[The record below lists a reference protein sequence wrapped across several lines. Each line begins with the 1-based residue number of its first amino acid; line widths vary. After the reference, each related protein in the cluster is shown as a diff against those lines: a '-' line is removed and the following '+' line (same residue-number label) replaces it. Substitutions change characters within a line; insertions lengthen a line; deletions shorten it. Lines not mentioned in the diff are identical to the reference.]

1 MKKRFLWLL
10 LAFSLLTSQ
19 VCSTVAYANLVVDVE
34 TVDVPDVGGETAP
47 LSVPMTGVEL
57 ETEGEHTETST
68 TPQPEDSVQPTAD
81 PQPEDAAEPVENAS
95 SSEISVDSYDALI
108 KAIDQINA
116 ETDDAGKK
124 YVISITDDFV
134 CRSKQV
140 DIRKDIT
147 ILGNG
152 HTLTFEDRGDGSLL
166 QFQMR
171 TGGTLSLGMP
181 DGGARNELT
190 FDGEGH
196 YRASAFLTVGS
207 LSYKEKGELNIYD
220 GVTITGLQGVL
231 GQPGSTI
238 LVENGVFNMY
248 GGKISGNTKDSA
260 IPIAGTI
267 AHYNPGVANITAEI
281 NLYGGEITGNTQKYS
296 TSAYYAGAVMM
307 IVAGNPA
314 GSSAAF
320 HMTGGT
326 IADNDSSTRG
336 KAGGVNLYGSA
347 VHGTISGGQIDRN
360 TAYEGGGICVGNG
373 ATLDIT
379 GGSCTGN
386 KALDGAGVYIG
397 WDTKVN
403 MKNYRITDNVAE
415 NNGIP
420 GNGGGISVY
429 SHADVNLEACE
440 ISGNTAI
447 DISSFSHGRGHGGG
461 IYTSSDTNVIIKKCT
476 ISRNTAN
483 VGGGVLFGGSASIQ
497 NSEISGN
504 NAGMGGGVHVS
515 QMWKRYDVA
524 LRMNDTK
531 ISENTAVMGGGL
543 YTDQGVVING
553 GEISNNKSIRNDT
566 VPDLQPCGGG
576 IAIHL
581 SNSNSVIGSS
591 DAGAEPV
598 RIFGNQCE
606 GDGGGLYVFQI
617 RGDKENI
624 LVQNTE
630 ITQNQANSA
639 AGICIA
645 GTEVT
650 LKNASVTQNH
660 STKTPAGGVAVRG
673 AHDYFFGPV
682 SPGALKLADQVT
694 VWDNSAVGADG
705 ASVRSNVYLAQ
716 NDAKYAD
723 NAPVK
728 ITIAGKLDETSKIGV
743 TEECAEAIS
752 YALEQNDAPVPS
764 PNFTTG
770 LAASYTP
777 DAMPL
782 HLFKSDNPAYMVDT
796 SEDKQEARLVKK
808 TTHTITFDA
817 NGGVVNPASAETES
831 DGTLSV
837 LPTPTYDGF
846 TFVGWFTAPEQGV
859 KVDAKYQFTQDATI
873 YAHWEAKPETE
884 NLDNKDP
891 NGGTSEGDKPTD
903 GNTKPDQPANPGG
916 GASHPEAPNTKPKT
930 EKPKPKKETS
940 EPETK
945 RDAYI
950 ADPNDTGISKVFDT
964 EHHRAY
970 MIGYDTGLF
979 GPESNITRAE
989 VARVFYNLLI
999 EHKNDSSVRFS
1010 DVPAQAWYYNA
1021 VAELTKSG
1029 IIRGYEDGTFRPD
1042 QAITRAEFTAIAARF
1057 AKISTDR
1064 TVDFSDVSVNMWYY
1078 DAVRTAVSYGWVN
1091 GYEDGTFRPEQSIAR
1106 GETAT
1111 IVNRMLARIPNLNA
1125 IDQGAGTRFADVG
1138 SGYWGFYEVTEATT
1152 NHEYTRSSNTAR
1164 EVWTS
1169 WESSK
1174 AS

>member
-34 TVDVPDVGGETAP
+34 TVDVPDVGGEIAP
-47 LSVPMTGVEL
+47 PSVPMTGVEL

-68 TPQPEDSVQPTAD
+68 TPQPADSVQPTAD
-81 PQPEDAAEPVENAS
+81 PQPEEVAEPVENAS
-95 SSEISVDSYDALI
+95 SSEISVDGYDALI
-108 KAIDQINA
+108 KAMDQINA

-124 YVISITDDFV
+124 YVISITDDFA

-220 GVTITGLQGVL
+220 GVTITGLQGVP
-231 GQPGSTI
+231 GQPGSTV

-248 GGKISGNTKDSA
+248 GGKTSGNTKDSA

-281 NLYGGEITGNTQKYS
+281 NLHGGEITGNTQKYS

-320 HMTGGT
+320 RMTGGT

-336 KAGGVNLYGSA
+336 KAGGVHLYGSA

-360 TAYEGGGICVGNG
+360 TAYEGGAIYVGNG

-386 KALDGAGVYIG
+386 KALDGAGIYIG
-397 WDTKVN
+397 RDAKVN
-403 MKNYRITDNVAE
+403 LKNYRIADNVAG
-415 NNGIP
+415 NDLIP
-420 GNGGGISVY
+420 GNGGGIYVY
-429 SHADVNLEACE
+429 SNVDVTLEACE

-447 DISSFSHGRGHGGG
+447 DKNSPFIGEGFGGG
-461 IYTSSDTNVIIKKCT
+461 IYTSGETNIIIKKCT
-476 ISRNTAN
+476 ISQNTAN
-483 VGGGVLFGGSASIQ
+483 VGGGVSLGGSARIE
-497 NSEISGN
+497 NSKVSDN
-504 NAGMGGGVHVS
+504 KAAMGGGI
-515 QMWKRYDVA
+515 Y
-524 LRMNDTK
+524 
-531 ISENTAVMGGGL
+531 SE
-543 YTDQGVVING
+543 QSVVING
-553 GEISNNKSIRNDT
+553 GEISNNKSIRDDT
-566 VPDLQPCGGG
+566 VPDIQPCGGG
-576 IAIHL
+576 VAIHL

-598 RIFGNQCE
+598 RIFGNRCE
-606 GDGGGLYVFQI
+606 GDGGRLYVFQI

-639 AGICIA
+639 AGVCIA

-660 STKTPAGGVAVRG
+660 STKTPAGGIAVRG
-673 AHDYFFGPV
+673 AQDYFFGPV

-716 NDAKYAD
+716 NDAKYVD
-723 NAPVK
+723 NVPVK
-728 ITIAGKLDETSKIGV
+728 ITVAGKLDEASKIGV
-743 TEECAEAIS
+743 TEECAEAIN
-752 YALEQNDAPVPS
+752 YALEQNDASVPS
-764 PNFTTG
+764 PNFTTE

-777 DAMPL
+777 DALPL

-817 NGGVVNPASAETES
+817 NGGVVNPASAETEA

-846 TFVGWFTAPEQGV
+846 TFVGWFTALEQGV
-859 KVDAKYQFTQDATI
+859 KVDTKHQFTQDVTI

-916 GASHPEAPNTKPKT
+916 GASHPEAPNTNPKT
-930 EKPKPKKETS
+930 EKQKPKKETS
-940 EPETK
+940 EPEAK
-945 RDAYI
+945 RDEHI
-950 ADPNDTGISKVFDT
+950 ADPNDTGISKVFDI

-989 VARVFYNLLI
+989 VAQVFYNLLL
-999 EHKNDSSVRFS
+999 EHKNDLSVQFS
-1010 DVPAQAWYYNA
+1010 DVTAQAWYYNA

-1029 IIRGYEDGTFRPD
+1029 VIRGYEDGTFRPD

-1078 DAVRTAVSYGWVN
+1078 DAVRTAISYGWVT

-1111 IVNRMLARIPNLNA
+1111 TVNRMLARIPDLNA
-1125 IDQGAGTRFADVG
+1125 INQGAGTRFADVG

>member
-34 TVDVPDVGGETAP
+34 TVDVPDVGGEIAP
-47 LSVPMTGVEL
+47 PSVPMTGVEL

-68 TPQPEDSVQPTAD
+68 TPQPADSVQPTAD
-81 PQPEDAAEPVENAS
+81 PQPEEVAEPVENAS
-95 SSEISVDSYDALI
+95 SSEISVDGYDALI
-108 KAIDQINA
+108 KAMDQINA

-124 YVISITDDFV
+124 YVISITDDFA

-220 GVTITGLQGVL
+220 GVTITGLQGVP
-231 GQPGSTI
+231 GQPGSTV

-248 GGKISGNTKDSA
+248 GGKTSGNTKDSA

-281 NLYGGEITGNTQKYS
+281 NLHGGEITGNTQKYS

-320 HMTGGT
+320 RMTGGT

-336 KAGGVNLYGSA
+336 KAGGVHLYGSA

-360 TAYEGGGICVGNG
+360 TAYEGGAIYVGNG

-386 KALDGAGVYIG
+386 KALDGAGIYIG
-397 WDTKVN
+397 RDAKVN
-403 MKNYRITDNVAE
+403 LKNYRIADNVAG
-415 NNGIP
+415 NDLIP
-420 GNGGGISVY
+420 GNGGGIYVY
-429 SHADVNLEACE
+429 SNVDVTLEACE

-447 DISSFSHGRGHGGG
+447 DKNSPFIGEGFGGG
-461 IYTSSDTNVIIKKCT
+461 IYTSGETNIIIKKCT
-476 ISRNTAN
+476 ISQNTAN
-483 VGGGVLFGGSASIQ
+483 VGGGVSLGGSARIE
-497 NSEISGN
+497 NSKVSDN
-504 NAGMGGGVHVS
+504 KAAMGGGI
-515 QMWKRYDVA
+515 Y
-524 LRMNDTK
+524 
-531 ISENTAVMGGGL
+531 SE
-543 YTDQGVVING
+543 QSVVINC
-553 GEISNNKSIRNDT
+553 GEISNNKSIRDDT
-566 VPDLQPCGGG
+566 VPDIQPCGGG
-576 IAIHL
+576 VAIHL

-598 RIFGNQCE
+598 RIFGNRCE
-606 GDGGGLYVFQI
+606 GDGGRLYVFQI

-639 AGICIA
+639 AGVCIA

-660 STKTPAGGVAVRG
+660 STKTPAGGIAVRG
-673 AHDYFFGPV
+673 AQDYFFGPV

-716 NDAKYAD
+716 NDAKYVD
-723 NAPVK
+723 NVPVK
-728 ITIAGKLDETSKIGV
+728 ITVAGKLDEASKIGV
-743 TEECAEAIS
+743 TEECAEAIN
-752 YALEQNDAPVPS
+752 YALEQNDASVPS
-764 PNFTTG
+764 PNFTTE

-777 DAMPL
+777 DALPL

-817 NGGVVNPASAETES
+817 NGGVVNPASAETEA

-846 TFVGWFTAPEQGV
+846 TFVGWFTALEQGV
-859 KVDAKYQFTQDATI
+859 KVDTKHQFTQDVTI

-916 GASHPEAPNTKPKT
+916 GASHPEAPNTNPKT
-930 EKPKPKKETS
+930 EKQKPKKETS
-940 EPETK
+940 EPEAK
-945 RDAYI
+945 RDEHI
-950 ADPNDTGISKVFDT
+950 ADPNDTGISKVFDI

-989 VARVFYNLLI
+989 VAQVFYNLLL
-999 EHKNDSSVRFS
+999 EHKNDLSVQFS
-1010 DVPAQAWYYNA
+1010 DVTAQAWYYNA

-1029 IIRGYEDGTFRPD
+1029 VIRGYEDGTFRPD

-1078 DAVRTAVSYGWVN
+1078 DAVRTAISYGWVT

-1111 IVNRMLARIPNLNA
+1111 TVNRMLARIPDLNA
-1125 IDQGAGTRFADVG
+1125 INQGAGTRFADVG

>member
-34 TVDVPDVGGETAP
+34 TVDVPDVGGEIAP
-47 LSVPMTGVEL
+47 PSVPMTGVEL

-181 DGGARNELT
+181 DGGARNALT
-190 FDGEGH
+190 FDGEDH

-220 GVTITGLQGVL
+220 GVTITGLQGVP

-248 GGKISGNTKDSA
+248 GGKINGNTKDSA

-320 HMTGGT
+320 RVTGGT

-336 KAGGVNLYGSA
+336 KAGGVHLYGSA
-347 VHGTISGGQIDRN
+347 VRGTISGGQIDRN
-360 TAYEGGGICVGNG
+360 TAYEGGAICVGNG

-386 KALDGAGVYIG
+386 KALDGAGIYIG
-397 WDTKVN
+397 RDAKVN
-403 MKNYRITDNVAE
+403 LKNYRIADNVAG
-415 NNGIP
+415 NDLIP
-420 GNGGGISVY
+420 GNGGGIYVY
-429 SHADVNLEACE
+429 SNVDVTLEACE

-447 DISSFSHGRGHGGG
+447 DKNSPFIGEGFGGG
-461 IYTSSDTNVIIKKCT
+461 IYTSGETNIIIKKCT
-476 ISRNTAN
+476 ISQNTAN
-483 VGGGVLFGGSASIQ
+483 VGGGVSLGGSARIE
-497 NSEISGN
+497 NSKVSDN
-504 NAGMGGGVHVS
+504 KAAMGGGI
-515 QMWKRYDVA
+515 Y
-524 LRMNDTK
+524 
-531 ISENTAVMGGGL
+531 SE
-543 YTDQGVVING
+543 QSVVING
-553 GEISNNKSIRNDT
+553 GEISNNKSIRDDT

-639 AGICIA
+639 AGVCIA
-645 GTEVT
+645 GAEVT

-705 ASVRSNVYLAQ
+705 VSVRSNVYLAQ

-728 ITIAGKLDETSKIGV
+728 ITVAGKLDETSKIGV

-782 HLFKSDNPAYMVDT
+782 HLFKSDNPSYMADT

-817 NGGVVNPASAETES
+817 NGGVVNPTSAETET
-831 DGTLSV
+831 DGTLAV
-837 LPTPTYDGF
+837 LSTPTYDGF
-846 TFVGWFTAPEQGV
+846 MLLVG
-859 KVDAKYQFTQDATI
+859 
-873 YAHWEAKPETE
+873 
-884 NLDNKDP
+884 L
-891 NGGTSEGDKPTD
+891 
-903 GNTKPDQPANPGG
+903 
-916 GASHPEAPNTKPKT
+916 
-930 EKPKPKKETS
+930 
-940 EPETK
+940 
-945 RDAYI
+945 R
-950 ADPNDTGISKVFDT
+950 
-964 EHHRAY
+964 HR
-970 MIGYDTGLF
+970 
-979 GPESNITRAE
+979 N
-989 VARVFYNLLI
+989 RV
-999 EHKNDSSVRFS
+999 
-1010 DVPAQAWYYNA
+1010 
-1021 VAELTKSG
+1021 
-1029 IIRGYEDGTFRPD
+1029 
-1042 QAITRAEFTAIAARF
+1042 
-1057 AKISTDR
+1057 
-1064 TVDFSDVSVNMWYY
+1064 
-1078 DAVRTAVSYGWVN
+1078 
-1091 GYEDGTFRPEQSIAR
+1091 
-1106 GETAT
+1106 
-1111 IVNRMLARIPNLNA
+1111 
-1125 IDQGAGTRFADVG
+1125 
-1138 SGYWGFYEVTEATT
+1138 
-1152 NHEYTRSSNTAR
+1152 
-1164 EVWTS
+1164 
-1169 WESSK
+1169 
-1174 AS
+1174 

>member
-10 LAFSLLTSQ
+10 LAFSLFTSQ

-47 LSVPMTGVEL
+47 PSVPMTGVEL

-81 PQPEDAAEPVENAS
+81 PEPEDAAEPVENAS

-124 YVISITDDFV
+124 YVISIADDFA

-181 DGGARNELT
+181 DGGTRNELT

-281 NLYGGEITGNTQKYS
+281 NLHGGEITGNTPKYS

-307 IVAGNPA
+307 IVAGNPV

-320 HMTGGT
+320 RMTGGT

-336 KAGGVNLYGSA
+336 KAGGVHLYGSA

-360 TAYEGGGICVGNG
+360 TAYEGGVIYVGNG

-386 KALDGAGVYIG
+386 KALDGAGIYIG
-397 WDTKVN
+397 RDAKVN
-403 MKNYRITDNVAE
+403 LKNYRIADNVAG
-415 NNGIP
+415 NDLIP
-420 GNGGGISVY
+420 GNGGGIYVY
-429 SHADVNLEACE
+429 SNVDVTLEACE

-447 DISSFSHGRGHGGG
+447 DKNSPFIGEGFGGG
-461 IYTSSDTNVIIKKCT
+461 IYTSGETNIIINKCT
-476 ISRNTAN
+476 ISQNTAN
-483 VGGGVLFGGSASIQ
+483 VGGGVSLGGSARIE
-497 NSEISGN
+497 NSKVSDN
-504 NAGMGGGVHVS
+504 KAAMGGGI
-515 QMWKRYDVA
+515 Y
-524 LRMNDTK
+524 
-531 ISENTAVMGGGL
+531 SE
-543 YTDQGVVING
+543 QSVVING
-553 GEISNNKSIRNDT
+553 GEISNNKSIRDDT
-566 VPDLQPCGGG
+566 VPDIQPCGGG
-576 IAIHL
+576 VAIHL

-598 RIFGNQCE
+598 RIFGNRCE

-630 ITQNQANSA
+630 ITQN
-639 AGICIA
+639 
-645 GTEVT
+645 
-650 LKNASVTQNH
+650 H
-660 STKTPAGGVAVRG
+660 STKTPAGGIAVRG
-673 AHDYFFGPV
+673 AQDYFFGPV

-716 NDAKYAD
+716 NDAKYVD
-723 NAPVK
+723 NVPVK
-728 ITIAGKLDETSKIGV
+728 ITVAGKLDEASKIGV
-743 TEECAEAIS
+743 TEECAEAIN

-764 PNFTTG
+764 PNFTTE

-777 DAMPL
+777 DALPL

-817 NGGVVNPASAETES
+817 NGGVVNPASAETEA

-846 TFVGWFTAPEQGV
+846 TFVGWFTALEQGV
-859 KVDAKYQFTQDATI
+859 KVDTKHQFTQDVTI

-916 GASHPEAPNTKPKT
+916 GASHPEAPNTNPKT
-930 EKPKPKKETS
+930 EKQKPKKETS
-940 EPETK
+940 EPEAK
-945 RDAYI
+945 REEHI
-950 ADPNDTGISKVFDT
+950 ADPNDTGISKVFDI

-989 VARVFYNLLI
+989 VAQVFYNLLL
-999 EHKNDSSVRFS
+999 EHKNDLSVQFS
-1010 DVPAQAWYYNA
+1010 DVTAQAWYYNA

-1029 IIRGYEDGTFRPD
+1029 VIRGYEDGTFRPD
-1042 QAITRAEFTAIAARF
+1042 QAITRAEFTVIAARF

-1078 DAVRTAVSYGWVN
+1078 DAVRTAISYGWVT

-1111 IVNRMLARIPNLNA
+1111 TVNRMLARIPDLNA
-1125 IDQGAGTRFADVG
+1125 INQGAGTRFADVG

>member
-1 MKKRFLWLL
+1 
-10 LAFSLLTSQ
+10 
-19 VCSTVAYANLVVDVE
+19 
-34 TVDVPDVGGETAP
+34 
-47 LSVPMTGVEL
+47 
-57 ETEGEHTETST
+57 
-68 TPQPEDSVQPTAD
+68 
-81 PQPEDAAEPVENAS
+81 
-95 SSEISVDSYDALI
+95 
-108 KAIDQINA
+108 
-116 ETDDAGKK
+116 
-124 YVISITDDFV
+124 
-134 CRSKQV
+134 
-140 DIRKDIT
+140 
-147 ILGNG
+147 
-152 HTLTFEDRGDGSLL
+152 
-166 QFQMR
+166 MR

-220 GVTITGLQGVL
+220 GVTITGLQGVP
-231 GQPGSTI
+231 GQPGSTV

-248 GGKISGNTKDSA
+248 GGKTSGNTKDSA

-281 NLYGGEITGNTQKYS
+281 NLHGGEITGNTQKYS

-320 HMTGGT
+320 RMTGGT

-336 KAGGVNLYGSA
+336 KAGGVHLYGSA

-360 TAYEGGGICVGNG
+360 TAYEGGAIYVGNG

-386 KALDGAGVYIG
+386 KALDGAGIYIG
-397 WDTKVN
+397 RDAKVN
-403 MKNYRITDNVAE
+403 LKNYRIADNVAG
-415 NNGIP
+415 NDLIP
-420 GNGGGISVY
+420 GNGGGIYVY
-429 SHADVNLEACE
+429 SNVDVTLEACE

-447 DISSFSHGRGHGGG
+447 DKNSPFIGEGFGGG
-461 IYTSSDTNVIIKKCT
+461 IYTSGETNIIIKKCT
-476 ISRNTAN
+476 ISQNTAN
-483 VGGGVLFGGSASIQ
+483 VGGGVSLGGSARIE
-497 NSEISGN
+497 NSKVSDN
-504 NAGMGGGVHVS
+504 KAAMGGGI
-515 QMWKRYDVA
+515 Y
-524 LRMNDTK
+524 
-531 ISENTAVMGGGL
+531 SE
-543 YTDQGVVING
+543 QSVVING
-553 GEISNNKSIRNDT
+553 GEISNNKSIRDDT
-566 VPDLQPCGGG
+566 VPDIQPCGGG
-576 IAIHL
+576 VAIHL

-598 RIFGNQCE
+598 RIFGNRCE

-639 AGICIA
+639 AGVCIA

-660 STKTPAGGVAVRG
+660 STKTPAGGIAVRG

-716 NDAKYAD
+716 NDAKYVD
-723 NAPVK
+723 NVPVK
-728 ITIAGKLDETSKIGV
+728 ITVAGKLDEASKIGV
-743 TEECAEAIS
+743 TKECAEAIN

-764 PNFTTG
+764 PNFTTE

-777 DAMPL
+777 DALPL
-782 HLFKSDNPAYMVDT
+782 YLFKSDNPAYMVDT

-817 NGGVVNPASAETES
+817 NGGVVNPASAETEA

-846 TFVGWFTAPEQGV
+846 TFVGWFTALEQGV
-859 KVDAKYQFTQDATI
+859 KVDTKHQFTQDVTI

-903 GNTKPDQPANPGG
+903 GNTKPDQPANPDG
-916 GASHPEAPNTKPKT
+916 GASHPEAPNTNPKT
-930 EKPKPKKETS
+930 EKQKPKKETS
-940 EPETK
+940 EPEAK
-945 RDAYI
+945 RDEHI
-950 ADPNDTGISKVFDT
+950 ADPNDTGISKVFDI

-989 VARVFYNLLI
+989 VAQVFYNLLL
-999 EHKNDSSVRFS
+999 EHKNDLSVQFS
-1010 DVPAQAWYYNA
+1010 DVTAQAWYYNA

-1029 IIRGYEDGTFRPD
+1029 VIRGCEDGTFRPD

-1078 DAVRTAVSYGWVN
+1078 DAVRTAISYGWVT

-1111 IVNRMLARIPNLNA
+1111 IVNRMLARIPDLNA

>member
-34 TVDVPDVGGETAP
+34 TVDVPDVGGETALP
-47 LSVPMTGVEL
+47 SVPMIGVEL

-68 TPQPEDSVQPTAD
+68 TPQPADGVQPTAD

-171 TGGTLSLGMP
+171 AGGTLSLGMP
-181 DGGARNELT
+181 DGGARNALT

-238 LVENGVFNMY
+238 LVESGVFNMY
-248 GGKISGNTKDSA
+248 GGKINGNTKDSA

-281 NLYGGEITGNTQKYS
+281 NLYGGEIMGNTQKYS

-320 HMTGGT
+320 RMTGGT

-336 KAGGVNLYGSA
+336 KAGGANLYGSA

-360 TAYEGGGICVGNG
+360 TAYEGGAIYVGNG

-386 KALDGAGVYIG
+386 KALDGAGIYIG
-397 WDTKVN
+397 RDAKVN
-403 MKNYRITDNVAE
+403 LKNYRIADNV
-415 NNGIP
+415 
-420 GNGGGISVY
+420 
-429 SHADVNLEACE
+429 DVTLEACE

-447 DISSFSHGRGHGGG
+447 DKNSPFIGEGFGGG
-461 IYTSSDTNVIIKKCT
+461 IYTSGETNIIIKKCT
-476 ISRNTAN
+476 ISQNTAN
-483 VGGGVLFGGSASIQ
+483 VGGGVSLGGSARIE
-497 NSEISGN
+497 NSKVSDN
-504 NAGMGGGVHVS
+504 KAAMGGGI
-515 QMWKRYDVA
+515 Y
-524 LRMNDTK
+524 
-531 ISENTAVMGGGL
+531 SE
-543 YTDQGVVING
+543 QSVVING
-553 GEISNNKSIRNDT
+553 GEISNNKSIRDDT

-639 AGICIA
+639 AGVCIA

-650 LKNASVTQNH
+650 LKNTSVMQNH
-660 STKTPAGGVAVRG
+660 STKTPAGGIVLRG

-728 ITIAGKLDETSKIGV
+728 ITIAGKLDETSRIGV

-770 LAASYTP
+770 LAANYAP

-837 LPTPTYDGF
+837 LPTPMYDGF
-846 TFVGWFTAPEQGV
+846 TFVGWFTALEQGV
-859 KVDAKYQFTQDATI
+859 KVDTKHQFTQDVTI

-891 NGGTSEGDKPTD
+891 NGDTSEGDKPTD

-940 EPETK
+940 EPEDK
-945 RDAYI
+945 RDAHI

-979 GPESNITRAE
+979 GPEFN
-989 VARVFYNLLI
+989 
-999 EHKNDSSVRFS
+999 
-1010 DVPAQAWYYNA
+1010 
-1021 VAELTKSG
+1021 
-1029 IIRGYEDGTFRPD
+1029 
-1042 QAITRAEFTAIAARF
+1042 ITRAEFTAIAARF

-1064 TVDFSDVSVNMWYY
+1064 TVDFSDVSANMWYY

-1111 IVNRMLARIPNLNA
+1111 IVNRMLARIPDLNA

>member
-34 TVDVPDVGGETAP
+34 TVDVPDVGGEIAP
-47 LSVPMTGVEL
+47 PSVPMTGVEL

-68 TPQPEDSVQPTAD
+68 TPQPADSVQPTAD
-81 PQPEDAAEPVENAS
+81 PQPEEVAEPVENAS
-95 SSEISVDSYDALI
+95 SSEISVDGYDALI
-108 KAIDQINA
+108 KAMDQINA

-124 YVISITDDFV
+124 YVISITDDFA

-220 GVTITGLQGVL
+220 GVTITGLQGVP
-231 GQPGSTI
+231 GQPGSTV

-248 GGKISGNTKDSA
+248 GGKTKDSA

-281 NLYGGEITGNTQKYS
+281 NLHGGEITGNTQKYS

-320 HMTGGT
+320 RMTGGT

-336 KAGGVNLYGSA
+336 KAGGVHLYGSA

-360 TAYEGGGICVGNG
+360 TAYEGGAIYVGNG

-386 KALDGAGVYIG
+386 KALDGAGIYIG
-397 WDTKVN
+397 RDAKVN
-403 MKNYRITDNVAE
+403 LKNYRIADNVAG
-415 NNGIP
+415 NDLIP
-420 GNGGGISVY
+420 GNGGGIYVY
-429 SHADVNLEACE
+429 SNVDVTLEACE

-447 DISSFSHGRGHGGG
+447 DKNSPFIGEGFGGG
-461 IYTSSDTNVIIKKCT
+461 IYTSGETNIIIKKCT
-476 ISRNTAN
+476 ISQNTAN
-483 VGGGVLFGGSASIQ
+483 VGGGVSLGGSARIE
-497 NSEISGN
+497 NSKVSDN
-504 NAGMGGGVHVS
+504 KAAMGGGI
-515 QMWKRYDVA
+515 Y
-524 LRMNDTK
+524 
-531 ISENTAVMGGGL
+531 SE
-543 YTDQGVVING
+543 QSVVING
-553 GEISNNKSIRNDT
+553 GEISNNKSIRDDT
-566 VPDLQPCGGG
+566 VPDIQPCGGG
-576 IAIHL
+576 VAIHL

-598 RIFGNQCE
+598 RIFGNRCE
-606 GDGGGLYVFQI
+606 GDGGRLYVFQI

-639 AGICIA
+639 AGVCIA

-660 STKTPAGGVAVRG
+660 STKTPAGGIAVRG
-673 AHDYFFGPV
+673 AQDYFFGPV

-716 NDAKYAD
+716 NDAKYVD
-723 NAPVK
+723 NVPVK
-728 ITIAGKLDETSKIGV
+728 ITVAGKLDEASKIGV
-743 TEECAEAIS
+743 TEECAEAIN

-764 PNFTTG
+764 PNFTTE

-777 DAMPL
+777 DALPL
-782 HLFKSDNPAYMVDT
+782 YLFKSDNPAYMVDT

-817 NGGVVNPASAETES
+817 NGGVVNPASAETEA

-846 TFVGWFTAPEQGV
+846 TFVGWFTALEQGV
-859 KVDAKYQFTQDATI
+859 KVDTKHQFTQDVTI

-916 GASHPEAPNTKPKT
+916 GASHPEAPNTNPKT
-930 EKPKPKKETS
+930 EKQKPKKETS
-940 EPETK
+940 EPEAK
-945 RDAYI
+945 RDEHI
-950 ADPNDTGISKVFDT
+950 ADPNDTGISKVFDI

-989 VARVFYNLLI
+989 VAQVFYNLLL
-999 EHKNDSSVRFS
+999 EHKNDLSVQFS
-1010 DVPAQAWYYNA
+1010 DVTAQAWYYNA

-1029 IIRGYEDGTFRPD
+1029 VIRGYEDGTFRPD

-1078 DAVRTAVSYGWVN
+1078 DAVRTAISYGWVT

-1111 IVNRMLARIPNLNA
+1111 IVNRMLARIPDLNA

>member
-1 MKKRFLWLL
+1 M
-10 LAFSLLTSQ
+10 
-19 VCSTVAYANLVVDVE
+19 
-34 TVDVPDVGGETAP
+34 
-47 LSVPMTGVEL
+47 
-57 ETEGEHTETST
+57 
-68 TPQPEDSVQPTAD
+68 
-81 PQPEDAAEPVENAS
+81 
-95 SSEISVDSYDALI
+95 
-108 KAIDQINA
+108 DQINA

-124 YVISITDDFV
+124 YVISITDDFA

-220 GVTITGLQGVL
+220 GVTITGLQGVP
-231 GQPGSTI
+231 GQPGSTV

-248 GGKISGNTKDSA
+248 GGKTSGNTKDSA

-281 NLYGGEITGNTQKYS
+281 NLHGGEITGNTQKYS

-320 HMTGGT
+320 RMTGGT

-336 KAGGVNLYGSA
+336 KAGGVHLYGSA

-360 TAYEGGGICVGNG
+360 TAYEGGAIYVGNG

-386 KALDGAGVYIG
+386 KALDGAGIYIG
-397 WDTKVN
+397 RDAKVN
-403 MKNYRITDNVAE
+403 LKNYRIADNVAG
-415 NNGIP
+415 NDLIP
-420 GNGGGISVY
+420 GNGGGIYVY
-429 SHADVNLEACE
+429 SNVDVTLEACE

-447 DISSFSHGRGHGGG
+447 DKNSPFIGEGFGGG
-461 IYTSSDTNVIIKKCT
+461 IYTSGETNIIIKKCT
-476 ISRNTAN
+476 ISQNTAN
-483 VGGGVLFGGSASIQ
+483 VGGGVSLGGSARIE
-497 NSEISGN
+497 NSKVSDN
-504 NAGMGGGVHVS
+504 KAAMGGGI
-515 QMWKRYDVA
+515 Y
-524 LRMNDTK
+524 
-531 ISENTAVMGGGL
+531 SE
-543 YTDQGVVING
+543 QSVVING
-553 GEISNNKSIRNDT
+553 GEISNNKSIRDDT
-566 VPDLQPCGGG
+566 VPDIQPCGGG
-576 IAIHL
+576 VAIHL

-598 RIFGNQCE
+598 RIFGNRCE
-606 GDGGGLYVFQI
+606 GDGGRLYVFQI

-624 LVQNTE
+624 LAQNTE

-639 AGICIA
+639 AGVCIA

-660 STKTPAGGVAVRG
+660 STKTPAGGIAVRG
-673 AHDYFFGPV
+673 AQDYFFGPV

-716 NDAKYAD
+716 NDAKYVD
-723 NAPVK
+723 NVPVK
-728 ITIAGKLDETSKIGV
+728 ITVAGKLDEASKIGV
-743 TEECAEAIS
+743 TEECAEAIN
-752 YALEQNDAPVPS
+752 YALEQNDASVPS
-764 PNFTTG
+764 PNFTTE

-777 DAMPL
+777 DALPL

-796 SEDKQEARLVKK
+796 SEDEQEARLVKK

-817 NGGVVNPASAETES
+817 NGGVVNPASAETEA

-846 TFVGWFTAPEQGV
+846 TFVGWFTALEQGV
-859 KVDAKYQFTQDATI
+859 KVDTKHQFTQDVTI

-916 GASHPEAPNTKPKT
+916 GASHPEAPNTNPKT
-930 EKPKPKKETS
+930 EKQKPKKETS
-940 EPETK
+940 EPEAK
-945 RDAYI
+945 RDEHI
-950 ADPNDTGISKVFDT
+950 ADPNDTGISKVFDI

-989 VARVFYNLLI
+989 VAQVFYNLLL
-999 EHKNDSSVRFS
+999 EHKNDLSVQFS
-1010 DVPAQAWYYNA
+1010 DVTAQAWYYNA

-1029 IIRGYEDGTFRPD
+1029 VIRDYEDGTFRPD
-1042 QAITRAEFTAIAARF
+1042 QAITRAGFTAIAARF

-1078 DAVRTAVSYGWVN
+1078 DAVRTAISYGWVT

-1111 IVNRMLARIPNLNA
+1111 IVNRMLARIPDLNT

-1138 SGYWGFYEVTEATT
+1138 SGYWDFYEVTEATT

>member
-47 LSVPMTGVEL
+47 PSVPMTGVEL
-57 ETEGEHTETST
+57 ETEGKHTETST

-181 DGGARNELT
+181 DGGARNALT

-238 LVENGVFNMY
+238 LVESGVFNMY
-248 GGKISGNTKDSA
+248 GGKINGNTKDSA

-281 NLYGGEITGNTQKYS
+281 NLYGGEIMGNTQKYS

-320 HMTGGT
+320 RMTGGT

-386 KALDGAGVYIG
+386 KALDGAGIYIG
-397 WDTKVN
+397 RDAKVN
-403 MKNYRITDNVAE
+403 LKNYRIADNVAE
-415 NNGIP
+415 NDGIP
-420 GNGGGISVY
+420 GNGGGIYVY
-429 SHADVNLEACE
+429 SNVDVTLEACE

-447 DISSFSHGRGHGGG
+447 DKNSPFIGEGFGGG
-461 IYTSSDTNVIIKKCT
+461 IYTSGETNIIIKKCT
-476 ISRNTAN
+476 TSQNTAN
-483 VGGGVLFGGSASIQ
+483 VGGGVSLGGSARIE
-497 NSEISGN
+497 NSKVSDN
-504 NAGMGGGVHVS
+504 KAAMGGGI
-515 QMWKRYDVA
+515 Y
-524 LRMNDTK
+524 
-531 ISENTAVMGGGL
+531 SE
-543 YTDQGVVING
+543 QSVVING
-553 GEISNNKSIRNDT
+553 GEISNNKSIRDDT

-639 AGICIA
+639 AGVCIA

-650 LKNASVTQNH
+650 LKNTSVMQNH
-660 STKTPAGGVAVRG
+660 STKTPAGGIVLRG

-728 ITIAGKLDETSKIGV
+728 ITIAGKLDETSRIGV

-770 LAASYTP
+770 LAANYAP

-837 LPTPTYDGF
+837 LPTPMYDGF
-846 TFVGWFTAPEQGV
+846 TFVGWFTALEQGV
-859 KVDAKYQFTQDATI
+859 KVDTKHQFTQDVTI

-940 EPETK
+940 EPEDK
-945 RDAYI
+945 RDAHI

-979 GPESNITRAE
+979 GPEFNITRAE
-989 VARVFYNLLI
+989 VAQVFYNLLL
-999 EHKNDSSVRFS
+999 EHKNDLSVQFS
-1010 DVPAQAWYYNA
+1010 DVTAQAWYYNA

-1029 IIRGYEDGTFRPD
+1029 VIRGYEDGTFRPD

-1064 TVDFSDVSVNMWYY
+1064 AVDFSDVSVNMWYY

-1111 IVNRMLARIPNLNA
+1111 IVNRMLARIPDLNA

>member
-47 LSVPMTGVEL
+47 PSVPMTGVEL

-171 TGGTLSLGMP
+171 AGGTLSLGMP
-181 DGGARNELT
+181 DGGARNALT

-238 LVENGVFNMY
+238 LVESGVFNMY
-248 GGKISGNTKDSA
+248 GGKINGNTKDSA

-281 NLYGGEITGNTQKYS
+281 NLYGGEIMGNTQKYS

-320 HMTGGT
+320 RMTGGT

-336 KAGGVNLYGSA
+336 KAGGANLYGSA

-360 TAYEGGGICVGNG
+360 TAYEGGAIYVGNG

-386 KALDGAGVYIG
+386 KALDGAGIYIG
-397 WDTKVN
+397 RDAKVN
-403 MKNYRITDNVAE
+403 LKNYRIADNV
-415 NNGIP
+415 
-420 GNGGGISVY
+420 
-429 SHADVNLEACE
+429 DVTLEACE

-447 DISSFSHGRGHGGG
+447 DKNSPFIGEGFGGG
-461 IYTSSDTNVIIKKCT
+461 IYTSGETNIIIKKCT
-476 ISRNTAN
+476 ISQNTAN
-483 VGGGVLFGGSASIQ
+483 VGGGVSLGGSARIE
-497 NSEISGN
+497 NSKVSDN
-504 NAGMGGGVHVS
+504 KAAMGGGI
-515 QMWKRYDVA
+515 Y
-524 LRMNDTK
+524 
-531 ISENTAVMGGGL
+531 SE
-543 YTDQGVVING
+543 QSVVING
-553 GEISNNKSIRNDT
+553 GEISNNKSIRDDT

-639 AGICIA
+639 AGVCIA
-645 GTEVT
+645 GAEVT

-705 ASVRSNVYLAQ
+705 VSVRSNVYLAQ

-728 ITIAGKLDETSKIGV
+728 ITIAGKLDEASKIGV
-743 TEECAEAIS
+743 TEECAEVIS

-777 DAMPL
+777 DALPL

-817 NGGVVNPASAETES
+817 NGGVVNPASAETET

-837 LPTPTYDGF
+837 LPTPMYDGF
-846 TFVGWFTAPEQGV
+846 TFVGWFTAPEQGT
-859 KVDAKYQFTQDATI
+859 KVDTKHQFTQDATI

-891 NGGTSEGDKPTD
+891 NGGTSEGDKPTG

-940 EPETK
+940 EPEDK
-945 RDAYI
+945 RDAHI

-964 EHHRAY
+964 EHHGAY

-989 VARVFYNLLI
+989 VAQVFYNLLL
-999 EHKNDSSVRFS
+999 EHKSDLSVQFS
-1010 DVPAQAWYYNA
+1010 DVTVQA
-1021 VAELTKSG
+1021 VVL
-1029 IIRGYEDGTFRPD
+1029 
-1042 QAITRAEFTAIAARF
+1042 
-1057 AKISTDR
+1057 
-1064 TVDFSDVSVNMWYY
+1064 
-1078 DAVRTAVSYGWVN
+1078 
-1091 GYEDGTFRPEQSIAR
+1091 
-1106 GETAT
+1106 
-1111 IVNRMLARIPNLNA
+1111 
-1125 IDQGAGTRFADVG
+1125 
-1138 SGYWGFYEVTEATT
+1138 
-1152 NHEYTRSSNTAR
+1152 
-1164 EVWTS
+1164 
-1169 WESSK
+1169 
-1174 AS
+1174 

>member
-34 TVDVPDVGGETAP
+34 TVDVPDVGGEIAP
-47 LSVPMTGVEL
+47 PSVPMTGVEL

-68 TPQPEDSVQPTAD
+68 TPQPADSVQPTAD
-81 PQPEDAAEPVENAS
+81 PQPEEVAEPVENAS
-95 SSEISVDSYDALI
+95 SSEISVDGYDALI
-108 KAIDQINA
+108 KAMDQINA

-124 YVISITDDFV
+124 YVISITDDFA

-220 GVTITGLQGVL
+220 GVAITGLQGVP
-231 GQPGSTI
+231 GQPGSTV

-248 GGKISGNTKDSA
+248 GGKTSGNTKDSA

-281 NLYGGEITGNTQKYS
+281 NLHGGEITGNTQKYS

-320 HMTGGT
+320 RMTGGT

-336 KAGGVNLYGSA
+336 KAGGVHLYGSA

-360 TAYEGGGICVGNG
+360 TAYEGGAIYVGNG

-386 KALDGAGVYIG
+386 KALDGAGIYIG
-397 WDTKVN
+397 RDAKVN
-403 MKNYRITDNVAE
+403 LKNYRIADNVAG
-415 NNGIP
+415 NDLIP
-420 GNGGGISVY
+420 GNGGGIYVY
-429 SHADVNLEACE
+429 SNVDVTLETCE

-447 DISSFSHGRGHGGG
+447 DKNSPFIGEGFGGG
-461 IYTSSDTNVIIKKCT
+461 IYTSGETNIIIKKCT
-476 ISRNTAN
+476 ISQNTAN
-483 VGGGVLFGGSASIQ
+483 VGGGVSLGGSARIE
-497 NSEISGN
+497 NSKVSDN
-504 NAGMGGGVHVS
+504 KAAMGGGI
-515 QMWKRYDVA
+515 Y
-524 LRMNDTK
+524 
-531 ISENTAVMGGGL
+531 SE
-543 YTDQGVVING
+543 QSVVING
-553 GEISNNKSIRNDT
+553 GEISNNKSIRDDT
-566 VPDLQPCGGG
+566 VPDIQPCGGG
-576 IAIHL
+576 VAIHL

-598 RIFGNQCE
+598 RIFGNRCE
-606 GDGGGLYVFQI
+606 GDGGRLYVFQI

-639 AGICIA
+639 AGVCIA

-660 STKTPAGGVAVRG
+660 STKTPAGGIAVRG
-673 AHDYFFGPV
+673 AQDYFFGPV

-716 NDAKYAD
+716 NDAKYVD
-723 NAPVK
+723 NVPVK
-728 ITIAGKLDETSKIGV
+728 ITVAGKLDEASKIGV
-743 TEECAEAIS
+743 TEECAEAIN
-752 YALEQNDAPVPS
+752 YALEQNDASVPS
-764 PNFTTG
+764 PNFTTE

-777 DAMPL
+777 DALPL

-817 NGGVVNPASAETES
+817 NGGVVNPASAETEA

-846 TFVGWFTAPEQGV
+846 TFVGWFTALEQGV
-859 KVDAKYQFTQDATI
+859 KVDTKHQFTQDVTI

-916 GASHPEAPNTKPKT
+916 GASHPEAPNTNPKT
-930 EKPKPKKETS
+930 EKQKPKKETS
-940 EPETK
+940 EPEAK
-945 RDAYI
+945 RDEHI
-950 ADPNDTGISKVFDT
+950 ADPNDTGISKVFDI

-989 VARVFYNLLI
+989 VAQVFYNLLL
-999 EHKNDSSVRFS
+999 EHKNDLSVQFS
-1010 DVPAQAWYYNA
+1010 DVTAQAWYYNA

-1029 IIRGYEDGTFRPD
+1029 VIRGYEDGTFRPD

-1078 DAVRTAVSYGWVN
+1078 DAVRTAISYGWVT

-1111 IVNRMLARIPNLNA
+1111 IVNRMLARIPDLNT

-1138 SGYWGFYEVTEATT
+1138 SGYWGFYEVIEATT

-1164 EVWTS
+1164 EVWKG

>member
-1 MKKRFLWLL
+1 
-10 LAFSLLTSQ
+10 
-19 VCSTVAYANLVVDVE
+19 
-34 TVDVPDVGGETAP
+34 
-47 LSVPMTGVEL
+47 
-57 ETEGEHTETST
+57 
-68 TPQPEDSVQPTAD
+68 
-81 PQPEDAAEPVENAS
+81 
-95 SSEISVDSYDALI
+95 
-108 KAIDQINA
+108 
-116 ETDDAGKK
+116 
-124 YVISITDDFV
+124 
-134 CRSKQV
+134 
-140 DIRKDIT
+140 
-147 ILGNG
+147 
-152 HTLTFEDRGDGSLL
+152 
-166 QFQMR
+166 MR

-220 GVTITGLQGVL
+220 GVAITGLQGVP
-231 GQPGSTI
+231 GQPGSTV

-248 GGKISGNTKDSA
+248 GGKTSGNTKDSA

-267 AHYNPGVANITAEI
+267 AHYNPGVANITAET
-281 NLYGGEITGNTQKYS
+281 NLHGGEITGNTQKYS

-320 HMTGGT
+320 RMTGGT

-336 KAGGVNLYGSA
+336 KAGGVHLYGSA

-360 TAYEGGGICVGNG
+360 TAYEGGAIYVGNG

-386 KALDGAGVYIG
+386 KALDGAGIYIG
-397 WDTKVN
+397 RDAKVN
-403 MKNYRITDNVAE
+403 LKNYRIADNVAG
-415 NNGIP
+415 NDLIP
-420 GNGGGISVY
+420 GNGGGIYVY
-429 SHADVNLEACE
+429 SNVDVTLEACE

-447 DISSFSHGRGHGGG
+447 DKNSPFIGEGFGGG
-461 IYTSSDTNVIIKKCT
+461 IYTSGETNIIIKKCT
-476 ISRNTAN
+476 ISQNTAN
-483 VGGGVLFGGSASIQ
+483 VGGGVSLGGSARIE
-497 NSEISGN
+497 NSKVSDN
-504 NAGMGGGVHVS
+504 KAAMGGGI
-515 QMWKRYDVA
+515 Y
-524 LRMNDTK
+524 
-531 ISENTAVMGGGL
+531 SE
-543 YTDQGVVING
+543 QSVVING
-553 GEISNNKSIRNDT
+553 GEISNNKSIRDDT
-566 VPDLQPCGGG
+566 VPDIQPCGGG
-576 IAIHL
+576 VAIHL

-598 RIFGNQCE
+598 RIFGNRCE

-639 AGICIA
+639 AGVCIA

-660 STKTPAGGVAVRG
+660 STKTPAGGIAVRG

-716 NDAKYAD
+716 NDAKYVD
-723 NAPVK
+723 NVPVK
-728 ITIAGKLDETSKIGV
+728 ITVAGKLDEASKIGV
-743 TEECAEAIS
+743 TEECAEAIN

-764 PNFTTG
+764 PNFTTE

-777 DAMPL
+777 DALPL
-782 HLFKSDNPAYMVDT
+782 YLFKSDNPAYMVDT

-817 NGGVVNPASAETES
+817 NGGVVNPASAETEA

-846 TFVGWFTAPEQGV
+846 TFVGWFTALEQGV
-859 KVDAKYQFTQDATI
+859 KVDTKHQFTQDVTI

-916 GASHPEAPNTKPKT
+916 GASHPEAPNTNPKT
-930 EKPKPKKETS
+930 EKQKPKKETS
-940 EPETK
+940 EPEAK
-945 RDAYI
+945 RDEHI
-950 ADPNDTGISKVFDT
+950 ADPNDTGISKVFDI

-989 VARVFYNLLI
+989 VAQVFYNLLL
-999 EHKNDSSVRFS
+999 EHKNDLSVQFS
-1010 DVPAQAWYYNA
+1010 DVTAQAWYYNA

-1029 IIRGYEDGTFRPD
+1029 VIRGYEDGTFRPD

-1078 DAVRTAVSYGWVN
+1078 DAVRTAISYGWVT

-1111 IVNRMLARIPNLNA
+1111 IVNRMLARIPDLNA

>member
-34 TVDVPDVGGETAP
+34 TVDVPDVGGETALP
-47 LSVPMTGVEL
+47 SVPMIGVEL

-181 DGGARNELT
+181 DGGARNALT

-320 HMTGGT
+320 RMTGGT

-336 KAGGVNLYGSA
+336 KAGGANLYGSA

-360 TAYEGGGICVGNG
+360 TAYEGGAIYVGNG

-386 KALDGAGVYIG
+386 KALDGAGIYIG
-397 WDTKVN
+397 RDAKVN
-403 MKNYRITDNVAE
+403 LKNYRIADNV
-415 NNGIP
+415 
-420 GNGGGISVY
+420 
-429 SHADVNLEACE
+429 DVTLEACE

-447 DISSFSHGRGHGGG
+447 DKNSPFIGEGFGGG
-461 IYTSSDTNVIIKKCT
+461 IYTSGETNIIIKKCT
-476 ISRNTAN
+476 ISQNTAN
-483 VGGGVLFGGSASIQ
+483 VGGGVSLGGSARIE
-497 NSEISGN
+497 NSKVSDN
-504 NAGMGGGVHVS
+504 KAAMGGGI
-515 QMWKRYDVA
+515 Y
-524 LRMNDTK
+524 
-531 ISENTAVMGGGL
+531 SE
-543 YTDQGVVING
+543 QSVVING
-553 GEISNNKSIRNDT
+553 GEISNNKSIRDDT

-639 AGICIA
+639 AGVCIA
-645 GTEVT
+645 GAEVT

-705 ASVRSNVYLAQ
+705 VSVRSNVYLAQ

-728 ITIAGKLDETSKIGV
+728 ITIAGKLDEASKIGV
-743 TEECAEAIS
+743 TEECAEVIS

-777 DAMPL
+777 DALPL

-817 NGGVVNPASAETES
+817 NGGVVNPASAETET

-837 LPTPTYDGF
+837 LPTPMYDGF
-846 TFVGWFTAPEQGV
+846 TFVGWFTAPEQGT
-859 KVDAKYQFTQDATI
+859 KVDTKHQFTQDATI

-891 NGGTSEGDKPTD
+891 NGGTSEGDKPTG

-940 EPETK
+940 EPEDK
-945 RDAYI
+945 RDAHI

-964 EHHRAY
+964 EHHGAY

-989 VARVFYNLLI
+989 VAQVFYNLLL
-999 EHKNDSSVRFS
+999 EHKSDLSVQFS
-1010 DVPAQAWYYNA
+1010 DVTVQA
-1021 VAELTKSG
+1021 VVL
-1029 IIRGYEDGTFRPD
+1029 
-1042 QAITRAEFTAIAARF
+1042 
-1057 AKISTDR
+1057 
-1064 TVDFSDVSVNMWYY
+1064 
-1078 DAVRTAVSYGWVN
+1078 
-1091 GYEDGTFRPEQSIAR
+1091 
-1106 GETAT
+1106 
-1111 IVNRMLARIPNLNA
+1111 
-1125 IDQGAGTRFADVG
+1125 
-1138 SGYWGFYEVTEATT
+1138 
-1152 NHEYTRSSNTAR
+1152 
-1164 EVWTS
+1164 
-1169 WESSK
+1169 
-1174 AS
+1174 

>member
-34 TVDVPDVGGETAP
+34 TVDVPDVGGEIAP
-47 LSVPMTGVEL
+47 PSVPMTGVEL

-68 TPQPEDSVQPTAD
+68 TPQPADSVQPTAD
-81 PQPEDAAEPVENAS
+81 PQPEEVAEPVENAS
-95 SSEISVDSYDALI
+95 SSEISVDGYDALI
-108 KAIDQINA
+108 KAMDQINA

-124 YVISITDDFV
+124 YVISITDDFA

-220 GVTITGLQGVL
+220 GVTITGLQGVP

-281 NLYGGEITGNTQKYS
+281 NLHGGEITGNTQKYS

-320 HMTGGT
+320 RMTGGT

-336 KAGGVNLYGSA
+336 KAGGVHLYGSA

-360 TAYEGGGICVGNG
+360 TAYEGGAIYVGNG

-386 KALDGAGVYIG
+386 KALDGAGIYIG
-397 WDTKVN
+397 RDAKVN
-403 MKNYRITDNVAE
+403 LKNYRIADNVAG
-415 NNGIP
+415 NDLIP
-420 GNGGGISVY
+420 GNGGGIYVY
-429 SHADVNLEACE
+429 SNVDVTLEACE

-447 DISSFSHGRGHGGG
+447 DKNSPFIGEGFGGG
-461 IYTSSDTNVIIKKCT
+461 IYTSGETNIIIKKCT
-476 ISRNTAN
+476 ISQNTAN
-483 VGGGVLFGGSASIQ
+483 VGGGVSLGGSARIE
-497 NSEISGN
+497 NSKVSDN
-504 NAGMGGGVHVS
+504 KAAMGGGI
-515 QMWKRYDVA
+515 Y
-524 LRMNDTK
+524 
-531 ISENTAVMGGGL
+531 SE
-543 YTDQGVVING
+543 QSVVING
-553 GEISNNKSIRNDT
+553 GEISNNKSIRDDT
-566 VPDLQPCGGG
+566 VPDIQPCGGG
-576 IAIHL
+576 VAIHL

-598 RIFGNQCE
+598 RIFGNRCE

-639 AGICIA
+639 AGVCIA

-660 STKTPAGGVAVRG
+660 STKTPAGGIAVRG
-673 AHDYFFGPV
+673 EHDYFFGPV

-716 NDAKYAD
+716 NDAKYVD
-723 NAPVK
+723 NVPVK
-728 ITIAGKLDETSKIGV
+728 ITVAGKLDEASKIGV
-743 TEECAEAIS
+743 TEECAEAIN

-764 PNFTTG
+764 PNFTTE

-777 DAMPL
+777 DALPL

-817 NGGVVNPASAETES
+817 NGGVVNPASAETEA

-846 TFVGWFTAPEQGV
+846 TFVGWFTALEQGV
-859 KVDAKYQFTQDATI
+859 KVDTKHQFTQDVTI

-916 GASHPEAPNTKPKT
+916 GASHPEAPNTNPKT
-930 EKPKPKKETS
+930 EKQKPKKETS
-940 EPETK
+940 EPEAK
-945 RDAYI
+945 RDEHI
-950 ADPNDTGISKVFDT
+950 ADPNDTGISKVFDI

-979 GPESNITRAE
+979 GPESN
-989 VARVFYNLLI
+989 
-999 EHKNDSSVRFS
+999 
-1010 DVPAQAWYYNA
+1010 
-1021 VAELTKSG
+1021 
-1029 IIRGYEDGTFRPD
+1029 
-1042 QAITRAEFTAIAARF
+1042 ITRAEFTAIAARF

-1078 DAVRTAVSYGWVN
+1078 DAVRTAISYGWVT

-1111 IVNRMLARIPNLNA
+1111 TVNRMLARIPDLNA

-1164 EVWTS
+1164 EVWKG

>member
-34 TVDVPDVGGETAP
+34 TVDVPDVGGETALP
-47 LSVPMTGVEL
+47 SVPMIGVEL

-181 DGGARNELT
+181 DGGARNALT

-320 HMTGGT
+320 RMTGGT

-336 KAGGVNLYGSA
+336 KAGGANLYGSA

-360 TAYEGGGICVGNG
+360 TAYEGGAIYVGNG

-386 KALDGAGVYIG
+386 KALDGAGIYIG
-397 WDTKVN
+397 RDAKVN
-403 MKNYRITDNVAE
+403 LKNYRIADNV
-415 NNGIP
+415 
-420 GNGGGISVY
+420 
-429 SHADVNLEACE
+429 DVTLEACE

-447 DISSFSHGRGHGGG
+447 DKNSPFIGEGFGGG
-461 IYTSSDTNVIIKKCT
+461 IYTSGETNIIIKKCT
-476 ISRNTAN
+476 ISQNTAN
-483 VGGGVLFGGSASIQ
+483 VGGGVSLGGSARIE
-497 NSEISGN
+497 NSKVSDN
-504 NAGMGGGVHVS
+504 KAAMGGGIHLS
-515 QMWKRYDVA
+515 QKWRIYDIA
-524 LRMNDTK
+524 LQMKDTK
-531 ISENTAVMGGGL
+531 VSGNTAVMGGGI
-543 YTDQGVVING
+543 YSEQSVVING
-553 GEISNNKSIRNDT
+553 GEISNNKSIRDDT
-566 VPDLQPCGGG
+566 VPDIQPCGGG
-576 IAIHL
+576 VAIHL

-639 AGICIA
+639 AGVCIA

-660 STKTPAGGVAVRG
+660 STKTPAGGIAVRG

-694 VWDNSAVGADG
+694 AWDNSAVGADG

-728 ITIAGKLDETSKIGV
+728 ITVAGKLDEASKIGV
-743 TEECAEAIS
+743 TEECAEAIN

-764 PNFTTG
+764 PDFTTG
-770 LAASYTP
+770 LAASYTS

-782 HLFKSDNPAYMVDT
+782 HLFKSDNLAYMVDA

-817 NGGVVNPASAETES
+817 NGGVVNPASAETET

-846 TFVGWFTAPEQGV
+846 MFVGWFTAPEQGV
-859 KVDAKYQFTQDATI
+859 KVDTKYQFTQDATI

-891 NGGTSEGDKPTD
+891 NGGTSGGDTSTE
-903 GNTKPDQPANPGG
+903 GNTKPDQPVNTGG
-916 GASHPEAPNTKPKT
+916 GASHPEAPGTNTKPK
-930 EKPKPKKETS
+930 EDKPKPKEETS
-940 EPETK
+940 EPEDK
-945 RDAYI
+945 RDTNI
-950 ADPNDTGISKVFDT
+950 ADPNDTGISKVFDI

-989 VARVFYNLLI
+989 VAQVFYNLLL
-999 EHKNDSSVRFS
+999 EHKNDSSVQFS
-1010 DVPAQAWYYNA
+1010 DVTAQAWYYNA
-1021 VAELTKSG
+1021 VAELTKNG
-1029 IIRGYEDGTFRPD
+1029 VIRGYEDGTFRPD

-1064 TVDFSDVSVNMWYY
+1064 TVDFYDGPADVWYY
-1078 DAVRTAVSYGWVN
+1078 DAVRTAVSYGWVT
-1091 GYEDGTFRPEQSIAR
+1091 GYEDGTFRPDQSIAR

-1111 IVNRMLARIPNLNA
+1111 IVNRMLARIPDLNA

-1152 NHEYTRSSNTAR
+1152 NHEYIRSSNIAR

>member
-1 MKKRFLWLL
+1 M
-10 LAFSLLTSQ
+10 
-19 VCSTVAYANLVVDVE
+19 
-34 TVDVPDVGGETAP
+34 
-47 LSVPMTGVEL
+47 
-57 ETEGEHTETST
+57 
-68 TPQPEDSVQPTAD
+68 
-81 PQPEDAAEPVENAS
+81 
-95 SSEISVDSYDALI
+95 
-108 KAIDQINA
+108 
-116 ETDDAGKK
+116 
-124 YVISITDDFV
+124 
-134 CRSKQV
+134 
-140 DIRKDIT
+140 
-147 ILGNG
+147 GNG

-220 GVTITGLQGVL
+220 GVTITGLQGVP

-281 NLYGGEITGNTQKYS
+281 NLHGGEITGNTQKYS

-320 HMTGGT
+320 RMTGGT

-336 KAGGVNLYGSA
+336 KAGGVHLYGSA

-360 TAYEGGGICVGNG
+360 TAYEGGAIYVGNG

-386 KALDGAGVYIG
+386 KALDGAGIYIG
-397 WDTKVN
+397 RDAKVN
-403 MKNYRITDNVAE
+403 LKNYRIADNVAG
-415 NNGIP
+415 NDLIP
-420 GNGGGISVY
+420 GNGGGIYVY
-429 SHADVNLEACE
+429 SNVDVTLEACE

-447 DISSFSHGRGHGGG
+447 DKNSPFIGEGFGGG
-461 IYTSSDTNVIIKKCT
+461 IYTSGETNIIIKKCT
-476 ISRNTAN
+476 ISQNTAN
-483 VGGGVLFGGSASIQ
+483 VGGGVSLGGSARIE
-497 NSEISGN
+497 NSKVSDN
-504 NAGMGGGVHVS
+504 KAAMGGGI
-515 QMWKRYDVA
+515 Y
-524 LRMNDTK
+524 
-531 ISENTAVMGGGL
+531 SE
-543 YTDQGVVING
+543 QSVVING
-553 GEISNNKSIRNDT
+553 GEISNNKSIRDDT
-566 VPDLQPCGGG
+566 VPDIQPCGGG
-576 IAIHL
+576 VAIHL

-598 RIFGNQCE
+598 RIFGNRCE

-639 AGICIA
+639 AGVCIA

-660 STKTPAGGVAVRG
+660 STKTPAGGIAVRG

-716 NDAKYAD
+716 NDAKYVD
-723 NAPVK
+723 NVPVK
-728 ITIAGKLDETSKIGV
+728 ITVAGKLDEASKIGV
-743 TEECAEAIS
+743 TEECAEAIN

-764 PNFTTG
+764 PNFTTE

-777 DAMPL
+777 DALPL
-782 HLFKSDNPAYMVDT
+782 YLFKSDNPAYMVDT

-817 NGGVVNPASAETES
+817 NGGVVNPASAETEA

-846 TFVGWFTAPEQGV
+846 TFVGWFTALEQGV
-859 KVDAKYQFTQDATI
+859 KVDTKHQFTQDVTI

-916 GASHPEAPNTKPKT
+916 GASHPEAPNTNPKT
-930 EKPKPKKETS
+930 EKQKPKKETS
-940 EPETK
+940 EPEAK
-945 RDAYI
+945 RDEHI
-950 ADPNDTGISKVFDT
+950 ADPNDTGISKVFDI

-989 VARVFYNLLI
+989 VAQVFYNLLL
-999 EHKNDSSVRFS
+999 EHKNDLSVQFS
-1010 DVPAQAWYYNA
+1010 DVTAQAWYYNA

-1029 IIRGYEDGTFRPD
+1029 VIRGYEDGTFRPD

-1078 DAVRTAVSYGWVN
+1078 DAVRTAISYGWVT

-1111 IVNRMLARIPNLNA
+1111 IVNRMLARIPDLNA